1 MKATKPN
8 MDAYRGDQKRDWN
21 SKVSANNIAGS
32 KAVVVKQGLK
42 DVNAPQGPRTGVAGR
57 AGKRADFL
65 DRKDEAQGLA
75 ATIQNAYAQRQKRDY
90 AETNWPGEGAIEQNV
105 PPRRFKR

>member
-8 MDAYRGDQKRDWN
+8 MDAYRGDQSQDFRRKI
-21 SKVSANNIAGS
+21 SENNTAGS
-32 KAVVVKQGLK
+32 KAVVVRQGIK
-42 DVNAPQGPRTGVAGR
+42 DVNAAQGPRTGVAGR

-65 DRKDEAQGLA
+65 GRKDEAQALA

-90 AETNWPGEGAIEQNV
+90 AETNWSGEGAIEQNV